1 MYALVEWEER
11 LEAHRRKT
19 VRYLPQG
26 IIRNKLEEEIA
37 VVLAIINRRRNPE
50 RKEQKKQKLRED
62 IARLQHQL
70 YKLENGE
77 EVSQ

>member
-1 MYALVEWEER
+1 MPSFLQ
-11 LEAHRRKT
+11 LSI
-19 VRYLPQG
+19 G
-26 IIRNKLEEEIA
+26 DG
-37 VVLAIINRRRNPE
+37 NPE

-77 EVSQ
+77 EVSQDPHSTAVAGG